1 MLLDEQLDKR
11 LRRDF
16 DTRFAVMTV
25 ENRGWKGTKNGALL
39 KLAASEFDAFI
50 TMDKGIEHEQNWA
63 LLDLAIVL
71 VAAKT
76 NRYVDVTPLIPAI
89 ESALDVCKPGQLLRV
104 GPNL

>member
-16 DTRFAVMTV
+16 AARFAVLTV

-39 KLAASEFDAFI
+39 RLAASEFDAFV

-63 LLDLAIVL
+63 MLDLAIVL
-71 VAAKT
+71 VTAKT
-76 NRYVDVTPLIPAI
+76 NRYVDVAPLLPAI

-104 GPNL
+104 GPIV